1 MDSGILII
9 YSLFKTILF
18 SKIYSSTY
26 YPFHQSLKL
35 WPGKIH
41 MENDL
46 FRQQVIDKQKS
57 SQFGSVMI
65 INPLSFKVLA
75 LLSSLI
81 VLTLLSFVVWG
92 EYTRKQAVSGLLS
105 PDSGL
110 ITLYAAR
117 SGTVSKCHVKQE
129 QLVTHATDLLLIS
142 THNNFSSSGDLQD
155 QLLQKIALEKNLL
168 RSSYKKTV
176 DLSKQQISS
185 IQHKIEMFNRQRV
198 KSSRQ
203 LVLENEILD
212 SINSEMKRTE
222 LLVQKNLISRSSFD
236 VKRQAVLKQK
246 AKIIDLNNSIEQLAN
261 QLIQL
266 PTDISILEL
275 QREQQLYDFNRE
287 INNIEKNE
295 INLLAEQNYIVRTE
309 VNSIVT
315 HVLVKQGQFINA
327 GQPLL
332 TLRPER
338 SDLNAELYIPSHS
351 IGLIKTGQSVML
363 RYDAFPYERYGTFK
377 GELQNI
383 SQSVVAPNQLRNS
396 LTYNEPVYQA
406 TVKLDQQFVSAYGQ
420 QIKLTP
426 EMTLTADIQLDTV
439 PLYRLLL
446 EPIYRTTGKLF

>member
-1 MDSGILII
+1 VLEYIL
-9 YSLFKTILF
+9 
-18 SKIYSSTY
+18 
-26 YPFHQSLKL
+26 
-35 WPGKIH
+35 
-41 MENDL
+41 EN
-46 FRQQVIDKQKS
+46 R
-57 SQFGSVMI
+57 
-65 INPLSFKVLA
+65 
-75 LLSSLI
+75 I
-81 VLTLLSFVVWG
+81 VL
-92 EYTRKQAVSGLLS
+92 
-105 PDSGL
+105 
-110 ITLYAAR
+110 
-117 SGTVSKCHVKQE
+117 
-129 QLVTHATDLLLIS
+129 
-142 THNNFSSSGDLQD
+142 
-155 QLLQKIALEKNLL
+155 
-168 RSSYKKTV
+168 
-176 DLSKQQISS
+176 
-185 IQHKIEMFNRQRV
+185 
-198 KSSRQ
+198 KS
-203 LVLENEILD
+203 
-212 SINSEMKRTE
+212 
-222 LLVQKNLISRSSFD
+222 
-236 VKRQAVLKQK
+236 
-246 AKIIDLNNSIEQLAN
+246 IDLNNSIEQLAN

>member
-1 MDSGILII
+1 M
-9 YSLFKTILF
+9 
-18 SKIYSSTY
+18 
-26 YPFHQSLKL
+26 
-35 WPGKIH
+35 
-41 MENDL
+41 
-46 FRQQVIDKQKS
+46 
-57 SQFGSVMI
+57 
-65 INPLSFKVLA
+65 
-75 LLSSLI
+75 
-81 VLTLLSFVVWG
+81 
-92 EYTRKQAVSGLLS
+92 
-105 PDSGL
+105 
-110 ITLYAAR
+110 
-117 SGTVSKCHVKQE
+117 
-129 QLVTHATDLLLIS
+129 
-142 THNNFSSSGDLQD
+142 
-155 QLLQKIALEKNLL
+155 LEKDLL
-168 RSSYKKTV
+168 RSSYKKTI
-176 DLSKQQISS
+176 DLSEQQKSS

-236 VKRQAVLKQK
+236 LKRQAVLKQK

-295 INLLAEQNYIVRTE
+295 INLLAEQNYIVKTE

-332 TLRPER
+332 TLRPEH

-351 IGLIKTGQSVML
+351 IGLIEAGQSVML

-396 LTYNEPVYQA
+396 LTNNESVYQA
-406 TVKLDQQFVSAYGQ
+406 TVKLDQQFVSAYGR

>member
-1 MDSGILII
+1 
-9 YSLFKTILF
+9 
-18 SKIYSSTY
+18 
-26 YPFHQSLKL
+26 
-35 WPGKIH
+35 

-81 VLTLLSFVVWG
+81 ILTLLSFVVWG
-92 EYTRKQAVSGLLS
+92 EYTRKQSVAGLLS

-129 QLVTHATDLLLIS
+129 QLVTGATDLLLIS
-142 THNNFSSSGDLQD
+142 THNNSSATGDLQG
-155 QLLQKIALEKNLL
+155 QLLQKIALEKDLL
-168 RSSYKKTV
+168 RSRYKKTI
-176 DLSKQQISS
+176 DLSEQQKSS
-185 IQHKIEMFNRQRV
+185 IQHKIEMFSRQRV

-236 VKRQAVLKQK
+236 LKLQAVLKQK

-275 QREQQLYDFNRE
+275 QHEQQRYDFNRE
-287 INNIEKNE
+287 INNLEKNE

-332 TLRPER
+332 TLRPEH

-351 IGLIKTGQSVML
+351 IGLIETGQSVML

-396 LTYNEPVYQA
+396 LTNNEPVYQA
-406 TVKLDQQFVSAYGQ
+406 TVKLDQQFVSAYGR

-446 EPIYRTTGKLF
+446 EPLYRTTGKLF